1 MTWNTQCKYAPINP
15 LAKHCNKTNEGN
27 KSQFA
32 REMRAKQG
40 KGPVGKGRWSCAR
53 HCRYLEG
60 IE

>member
-1 MTWNTQCKYAPINP
+1 MTWNSQCKFAPVDG
-15 LAKHCNKTNEGN
+15 AKHCKQLNEG
-27 KSQFA
+27 KKASFA

-40 KGPVGKGRWSCAR
+40 KGPVGKGMWGCAS